1 MRNLLVVLLL
11 FLLAF
16 AALGLGTIMG
26 RRGLRRGC
34 GGGHDGGEGSRGDC
48 HCAGDRRRP

>member
-1 MRNLLVVLLL
+1 MKAILVVLLL

-34 GGGHDGGEGSRGDC
+34 GSSHDGGESTREDC
-48 HCAGDRRRP
+48 HCAGDRRRR